1 MRILQI
7 NAVYEY
13 SSTGRTTAELHQYL
27 QSQGHESFVA
37 ANNVPRTEGSII
49 KIGDAL
55 DHRLH
60 SLLSHL
66 TGKQGYYSYFAT
78 KKLLKQVSRIN
89 PDVVHLRVLHSNS
102 INIPLLL
109 SYLGKNNIPTVVTLH
124 DCWFF
129 TGHCCYFTDAKCD
142 RWKSG
147 CGKCPDLRNW
157 NSSWFFDNTRGNIQ
171 DKKRLFSRI
180 NNLAIIGVSDWVTG
194 FIKDSIL
201 KDAKVVKRIYNWIDL
216 ERFKPTESEIRKRFG
231 LENDFVVLGVAQ
243 NWGIQKGILD
253 VKEVASRMS
262 ECKFLLV
269 GNVPEQYYPL
279 PDNVIVAG
287 VTSSVQELVNYYSCA
302 DVFFN
307 PSTRE
312 TFGKVTVEALSCGT
326 PVVAY
331 NLTATPELVKS
342 SCGFITEYKDYEAII
357 SAIDTIKENG
367 KSKYSASCIC
377 FAKENFAKEKLMNDY
392 IDLYKGIVD
401 ETR

>member
-13 SSTGRTTAELHQYL
+13 SSTGRTTTELHQYL

-37 ANNVPRTEGSII
+37 ANNVPRTEGNII
-49 KIGDAL
+49 KIGNSFD
-55 DHRLH
+55 RKLH
-60 SLLSHL
+60 SFLSHL

-78 KKLLKQVSRIN
+78 KKLLKQIARIK
-89 PDVVHLRVLHSNS
+89 PDVAHLRVLHSNS

-109 SYLGKNNIPTVVTLH
+109 DYLGKNNIPTVVTLH

-142 RWKSG
+142 HWKSG
-147 CGKCPDLRNW
+147 CGNCPDLKNW
-157 NSSWFFDNTRGNIQ
+157 NNSWFFDNTRSNIQ
-171 DKKRLFSRI
+171 DKKRLFGAI
-180 NNLAIIGVSDWVTG
+180 NNLTIIGVSDWVTG

-201 KDAKVVKRIYNWIDL
+201 KDSKIVKRIYNWIDL
-216 ERFKPTESEIRKRFG
+216 GRFKPTESDVRKRLG
-231 LENDFVVLGVAQ
+231 LENEFVVLGVAQ
-243 NWGIQKGILD
+243 NWGVQKGIFD
-253 VKEVASRMS
+253 MKEVALRMP

-279 PDNVIVAG
+279 PENIVVAG
-287 VTSSVQELVNYYSCA
+287 VASSVQELVNYYSCA

-331 NLTATPELVKS
+331 NLTATPELVNP
-342 SCGFITEYKDYEAII
+342 SCGFIVEFKDYETII
-357 SAIDTIKENG
+357 SAIRTIKDKG
-367 KSKYSASCIC
+367 KMHYSESCIA
-377 FAKENFAKEKLMNDY
+377 FATENFAKEKLMKDY
-392 IDLYKGIVD
+392 MELYKEIQ
-401 ETR
+401 

>member
-13 SSTGRTTAELHQYL
+13 SSTGRTTTELHQFL

-37 ANNVPRTEGSII
+37 ANNVPRTEGNIV
-49 KIGDAL
+49 KIGNTL
-55 DHRLH
+55 DHRVH
-60 SLLSHL
+60 SILSHL
-66 TGKQGYYSYFAT
+66 TGKQGYFSYFAT
-78 KKLLKQVSRIN
+78 KKLLKQITRIK

-109 SYLGKNNIPTVVTLH
+109 DYLGKNNIATVVTLH

-142 RWKSG
+142 LWKSG
-147 CGKCPDLRNW
+147 CGSCPDLKNW
-157 NSSWFFDNTRGNIQ
+157 NRSWFFDNTKANLA
-171 DKKRLFSRI
+171 DKKRLFSGIR
-180 NNLAIIGVSDWVTG
+180 NLAIIGVSDWVTS
-194 FIKDSIL
+194 FIKDSVL
-201 KDAKVVKRIYNWIDL
+201 TDAKIVKRIYNWIDL
-216 ERFKPTESEIRKRFG
+216 ERFKPTDSDIRKRFG
-231 LENDFVVLGVAQ
+231 IENDFVVLGVAQ
-243 NWGIQKGILD
+243 NWGIQKGIYD

-262 ECKFLLV
+262 DCKFLLV
-269 GNVPEQYYPL
+269 GNVPEMYYPL

-331 NLTATPELVKS
+331 NLTATPELINP
-342 SCGFITEYKDYEAII
+342 SCGFVAEYKDYDSII
-357 SAIDTIKENG
+357 SAIRTIKDKG
-367 KSKYSASCIC
+367 KSQYSESCIT
-377 FAKENFAKEKLMNDY
+377 FAKENFVKEKLMNDY
-392 IDLYKGIVD
+392 RDLYK
-401 ETR
+401 ELTK